1 MNLNAIVYVVQKIVK
16 LPIKVKLPIWSLY
29 TRSPFFSLD
38 IDVTAF
44 ECFITIQK
52 KPPINLLETGST
64 KAHPIHFKISQPK
77 ML

>member
-29 TRSPFFSLD
+29 TTLPFFSLD
-38 IDVTAF
+38 IDVTDF
-44 ECFITIQK
+44 KCFITIQK
-52 KPPINLLETGST
+52 KTPINLLETGST
-64 KAHPIHFKISQPK
+64 EAHPIHFKISQPK

>member
-29 TRSPFFSLD
+29 TTSPFFSLD

-44 ECFITIQK
+44 ECFVAIK
-52 KPPINLLETGST
+52 KNTYKFT
-64 KAHPIHFKISQPK
+64 
-77 ML
+77 

>member
-16 LPIKVKLPIWSLY
+16 PPIKVKLPIWSLY
-29 TRSPFFSLD
+29 TTLPFFSLD
-38 IDVTAF
+38 IDVTLLNALSPF
-44 ECFITIQK
+44 K
-52 KPPINLLETGST
+52 KTTYNLLETGST